1 VKRKPTEKQ
10 EELAR
15 QFIDAAIEVH
25 RELGPGYD
33 EILYANALS
42 VELEKRGVSFE
53 REKPIDV
60 FYKGVLVGEK
70 RLDFLL
76 DGEVVVELKAVDQ
89 LNKKHL
95 AQVIGYLKA
104 TEKPL
109 GLLVNFHEYLLK
121 DGLRRIVY

>member
-1 VKRKPTEKQ
+1 MRTPTIRQ
-10 EELAR
+10 EELTK

-42 VELEKRGVSFE
+42 VELEKRGVPFE
-53 REKPIDV
+53 REKPIQI

-70 RLDFLL
+70 RLDFFL
-76 DGEVVVELKAVDQ
+76 DGEVVIELKAVET

-104 TEKPL
+104 VDKPL

-121 DGLRRIVY
+121 DGLRRVIY